1 MMRVS
6 VTRAATF
13 VWLAAAGTFAAQ
25 SVPPKLTPTLEEKLR
40 EARYELHVEGGKFRG
55 NGAPVLASAIADA
68 RYVLI
73 GEDHFTR
80 EIPQFAHGVCGLMG
94 GAGPF
99 TMVVE
104 ASPEVAAFVAAS
116 LGKQDGEKHMAD
128 LQRQY
133 PDSVAFLNMREEY
146 ELVQDCA
153 VSTPGRGFQ
162 LWGLDQP
169 FQGSAG
175 WLLGEILATHPG
187 PNATK
192 VITELKKKEES
203 DADLAQQSGD
213 PSKLLLVS
221 TDGAELESA
230 GGVLQREGSSAA
242 RALLDELIESR
253 DIYLKYLSG
262 HVPESNEQR
271 ARMLKRRLSQK
282 LQTVGSAQKILIKF
296 GDSHVYK
303 GVNEIEQRDL
313 GNYVAETADAAG
325 TTSLNICVGGAKG
338 VHAGYGG
345 YNRPLKH
352 EAFTQIE
359 DHPWMKPVIENQVES
374 GWTLYDL
381 RKLRF
386 HKMENVSAD
395 MRRMIDGY
403 DLLVIIPELT
413 PGDKIE

>member
-1 MMRVS
+1 MLKLS
-6 VTRAATF
+6 VIATSSF
-13 VWLAAAGTFAAQ
+13 VWLAAGMLAAQ
-25 SVPPKLTPTLEEKLR
+25 NAPPRPTPTLEEKLR
-40 EARYELHVEGGKFRG
+40 DVRYELHVGGRKFSG
-55 NGAPVLASAIADA
+55 NGATVLASAIADA

-73 GEDHFTR
+73 GEDHLTR
-80 EIPQFAHGVCGLMG
+80 EIPQFADGICGLMG
-94 GAGPF
+94 DQGPF

-116 LGKQDGEKHMAD
+116 LGKPDGEKHMAE

-133 PDSVAFLNMREEY
+133 PDSVAFLNMRQEY

-153 VSTPGRGFQ
+153 ASTQGRGFQ

-169 FQGSAG
+169 FLGSAG
-175 WLLGEILATHPG
+175 WLLDQILATDPG
-187 PNATK
+187 PNATR
-192 VITELKKKEES
+192 VITALKKKEES
-203 DADLAQQSGD
+203 DAVLAQQTGD
-213 PSKLLLVS
+213 PLKLLLVS
-221 TDGAELESA
+221 ADGVELEKA
-230 GGVLQREGSSAA
+230 RGALQREGSSTA
-242 RALLDELIESR
+242 RALLEGLIESR
-253 DIYLKYLSG
+253 DIYLKNLSR
-262 HVPESNEQR
+262 HAPESNEQR

-282 LQTVGSAQKILIKF
+282 LQTVGSARKILIKF

-313 GNYVAETADAAG
+313 GNYVAELADAAG
-325 TTSLNICVGGAKG
+325 TTSLHICVRGAKG
-338 VHAGYGG
+338 VHAGYSG

-352 EAFTQIE
+352 EPFTQIE
-359 DHPWMKPVIENQVES
+359 DDPWMKPVVENKVES

-381 RKLRF
+381 RNLRF

-395 MRRMIDGY
+395 MQRMIDGY

>member
-1 MMRVS
+1 MMKLRVI
-6 VTRAATF
+6 ATSSF
-13 VWLAAAGTFAAQ
+13 VWLATGVLAAQ
-25 SVPPKLTPTLEEKLR
+25 SAPPKPTPTLEEKLGDV
-40 EARYELHVEGGKFRG
+40 RYELHVEGRKFSG

-73 GEDHFTR
+73 GEDHLTR
-80 EIPQFAHGVCGLMG
+80 EIPQFANGICGLMG
-94 GAGPF
+94 DAGPF

-116 LGKQDGEKHMAD
+116 LGKPDGERHMAE

-133 PDSVAFLNMREEY
+133 PDSVAFLNMRQEY

-153 VSTPGRGFQ
+153 ASTQRRGFQ

-169 FQGSAG
+169 FLGSAG
-175 WLLGEILATHPG
+175 WLLDQILATHPG

-192 VITELKKKEES
+192 VITALKKKEES
-203 DADLAQQSGD
+203 DAVLAQQTGD
-213 PSKLLLVS
+213 PLKLLLVS
-221 TDGAELESA
+221 ADGAELEKA
-230 GGVLQREGSSAA
+230 RGVLQREGSSTA
-242 RALLDELIESR
+242 RALLEGLIESR
-253 DIYLKYLSG
+253 DIYLKNLSG
-262 HVPESNEQR
+262 HAPESNEQR
-271 ARMLKRRLSQK
+271 ARMLKRRLSEKLQAVGGVQK
-282 LQTVGSAQKILIKF
+282 LLIKF

-313 GNYVAETADAAG
+313 GNYVAEIADAAG
-325 TTSLNICVGGAKG
+325 ATSLHVCVRGAKG

-345 YNRPLKH
+345 HNRPLKH
-352 EAFTQIE
+352 EPFTQIE
-359 DHPWMKPVIENQVES
+359 DDPWMNPVVENQVAS

-386 HKMENVSAD
+386 HKIENVSAD